1 MKPLV
6 AILALF
12 LVTAG
17 VTLGHRAFAQ
27 GSPPGQGVYTWVE
40 DGKLRQVWLDPKLI
54 AEFGPTGGQEGPGA
68 GVREAKGLSGS
79 GPVIRFWTLEEQT
92 TQEAGLTMLRTAN
105 PVGRFSPVFHFQ
117 PNGVAKLALPGNVIL
132 FLDPGWDSDQVTDWV
147 AEHGVQVVSALN
159 FGKNILLVASPS
171 GLETLAVADGLRQL
185 EGVVQ
190 SVPNWWFEP
199 FTR

>member
-27 GSPPGQGVYTWVE
+27 GSPPGPVVYTWVE
-40 DGKLRQVWLDPKLI
+40 DGKQRQVWLDPNLI

-79 GPVIRFWTLEEQT
+79 GPAVRFWELEEQM
-92 TQEAGLTMLRTAN
+92 TQETAMTMLRTAN

-117 PNGVAKLALPGNVIL
+117 PSGVAKMALPGNVIL
-132 FLDPGWDSDQVTDWV
+132 FLNPGWDSDHVTEWV
-147 AEHGVQVVSALN
+147 AEHGVQVVSALT